1 MSKNILFVFEGE
13 RTEIQITENLK
24 KYFQIAKNAIQCA
37 YCSDIYKLYEQI
49 NKDDD
54 LDTFM
59 LLKELEINFE
69 ALSAYKRYDFAEIY
83 LFFDYDGHAT
93 MADDNKIIN
102 MLRIFQDETAA
113 GKLYI
118 SYPMVEA
125 LKHHPEDS
133 DFKHLKVAAKDT
145 IQYKYKVSIESRKEL
160 IQFKKYNS
168 TIWKELIELHLK
180 KMNFITKDEYCLPIA
195 TISQY
200 EIFIKQLEK
209 YIEVDLTVAVLSSF
223 PVFLFDYYG
232 NLKFYLIITE
242 ESSHN

>member
-1 MSKNILFVFEGE
+1 MSNNILFVFEGE

-49 NKDDD
+49 NNDDD

-69 ALSAYKRYDFAEIY
+69 ALSAYKRNDFAEIY

-102 MLRIFQDETAA
+102 MLTIFQDETAA

-118 SYPMVEA
+118 SYPMVES
-125 LKHHPEDS
+125 LKHYPVDS
-133 DFKHLKVAAKDT
+133 DFKHLKVVAKE
-145 IQYKYKVSIESRKEL
+145 IIKYKNIVSNESRKEL
-160 IQFKKYNS
+160 IDFRKYNS
-168 TIWKELIELHLK
+168 NIWKQLIELHLK
-180 KMNFITKDEYCLPIA
+180 KMNYITKDEYCLPVAII
-195 TISQY
+195 TQR

-209 YIEVDLTVAVLSSF
+209 YIKVDLTVAVLSSF
-223 PVFLFDYYG
+223 PIFLFDYYG
-232 NLKFYLIITE
+232 NLDFYLTITDE
-242 ESSHN
+242 ISLN